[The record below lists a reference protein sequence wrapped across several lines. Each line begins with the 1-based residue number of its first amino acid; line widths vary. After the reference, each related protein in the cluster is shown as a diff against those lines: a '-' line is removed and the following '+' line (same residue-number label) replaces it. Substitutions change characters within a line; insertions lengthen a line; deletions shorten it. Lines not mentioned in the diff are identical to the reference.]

1 MKKYAAILLLSFA
14 SHSYADVPPKQQYE
28 VQHLMNFV
36 KNSACDIV
44 RNGSAHNAADA
55 LEHIQKK
62 YDYFKDD
69 ISTSEEFIAYAA
81 TKSTMTG
88 RYYLVECK
96 GKEKLK
102 TKDWLLQELQQY
114 RIKQRELNNTRS

>member
-1 MKKYAAILLLSFA
+1 MKKYAVILLLSST
-14 SHSYADVPPKQQYE
+14 SHIYADVPSEQQHE

-36 KNSACDIV
+36 KSSACQIV

-62 YDYFKDD
+62 YDYFKGD
-69 ISTSEEFIAYAA
+69 ISTSEEFIDYSA

-88 RYYLVECK
+88 WYYFVECK
-96 GKEKLK
+96 GKERVK
-102 TKDWLLQELQQY
+102 TKDWLLQELQRY
-114 RIKQRELNNTRS
+114 RIKQETPATS